1 VIFSN
6 GFVSQAFRTGKNV
19 IAGFL
24 AALAMTLALYFGI
37 YGADEAVFY
46 GVCFLLG
53 VTGGYCAVLLM
64 MSAEK

>member
-1 VIFSN
+1 
-6 GFVSQAFRTGKNV
+6 
-19 IAGFL
+19 
-24 AALAMTLALYFGI
+24 MTLALYFGI

-64 MSAEK
+64 MSAEQ